1 MFEIL
6 DCITLP
12 CESSVLVCLYF
23 ATNVWRIKDIHYY
36 IEKKNCSQ
44 SIQCCI
50 SRRSKTAKIKCYK
63 L

>member
-36 IEKKNCSQ
+36 IEKK
-44 SIQCCI
+44 
-50 SRRSKTAKIKCYK
+50 TAHS
-63 L
+63 LSNVV